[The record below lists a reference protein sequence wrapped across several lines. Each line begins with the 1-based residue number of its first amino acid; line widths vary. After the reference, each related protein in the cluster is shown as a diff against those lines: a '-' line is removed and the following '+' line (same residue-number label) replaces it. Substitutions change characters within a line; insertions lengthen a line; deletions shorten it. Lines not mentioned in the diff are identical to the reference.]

1 MPSAAMAA
9 AMAGAVDLSGL
20 RDRPQTD
27 PAAEPGPGGAP
38 AAVVQ
43 VTEPDFEPLVLV
55 RSQQVP
61 VVVLLTVPGHPQCV
75 QLEQL
80 LTDRANADGGR
91 WVLAIVDVN
100 TAPRIAQAF
109 QAQAVPMVIAVAAG
123 QPIDAFT
130 GLISEDELTQW
141 LTAIEDAVAGKL
153 SGAPEAEQAE
163 PERDPRLVAAEQ
175 MAQEGDLD
183 GAVAAYEAIL
193 HSEPDHPE
201 AGPAVRQ
208 IRFLARAQ
216 QVPETA
222 VGAADAD
229 RDDVAAQLDAADVE
243 LLGQRPEAAFA
254 RLIGVIRS
262 GDAEAKKT
270 ARARLLELLELF
282 DPAEEFVIA
291 ARRDLANALF

>member
-20 RDRPQTD
+20 RDRPQT
-27 PAAEPGPGGAP
+27 PAGEAGPGGAP

-43 VTEPDFEPLVLV
+43 VTEPDFEPQVLV

-61 VVVLLTVPGHPQCV
+61 VIVLLTVPGHPQCV

-80 LTDRANADGGR
+80 LTDRAHADGGR
-91 WVLAIVDVN
+91 WALAVVDVN

-130 GLISEDELTQW
+130 GLISADELTQW

-153 SGAPEAEQAE
+153 SGAPADEEDA

-175 MAQEGDLD
+175 MVDEGDLD

-193 HSEPDHPE
+193 HSEPDHLE
-201 AGPAVRQ
+201 AGSAVRQ

-216 QVPETA
+216 QVPATA
-222 VGAADAD
+222 VADAD
-229 RDDVAAQLDAADVE
+229 ADPTDVAAQLDAADAE
-243 LLGQRPEAAFA
+243 LLDQRPGAAFT
-254 RLIGVIRS
+254 RLIGVVRG

-282 DPAEEFVIA
+282 DPAEEFVIT